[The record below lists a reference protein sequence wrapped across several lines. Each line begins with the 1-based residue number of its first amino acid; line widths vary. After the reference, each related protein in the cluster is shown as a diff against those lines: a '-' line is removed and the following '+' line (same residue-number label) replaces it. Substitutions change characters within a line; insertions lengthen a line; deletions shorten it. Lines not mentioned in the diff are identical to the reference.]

1 MCYSYRD
8 IGRGFRVCQFVPEQK
23 LLRPK
28 VSPEARKGVRS
39 LTQRKMKKILV
50 VTGIVLAVLAFIGK
64 NAEKREMKEKENE

>member
-1 MCYSYRD
+1 
-8 IGRGFRVCQFVPEQK
+8 VPERK

-28 VSPEARKGVRS
+28 VSPETRKGVRS

-64 NAEKREMKEKENE
+64 NAENREKKEKENE